1 MSTPDG
7 KHDGR
12 HDAFTATVHGRVQG
26 VGFRYYTRSMAHRLN
41 LRGYVQNLPDGSVRV
56 ECEGQPAAVEQMAT
70 WLRKGPSSAN
80 VTDVDL
86 HWKSKKSGYSTFTV
100 EH

>member
-1 MSTPDG
+1 MAQTDG
-7 KHDGR
+7 KK
-12 HDAFTATVHGRVQG
+12 DAFTATIHGRVQG

-41 LRGYVQNLPDGSVRV
+41 VRGYVQNLPDGSVRV
-56 ECEGQPAAVEQMAT
+56 ECEGDPAAVGKMAE
-70 WLRKGPSSAN
+70 WLRKGPSSAY

-86 HWKSKKSGYSTFTV
+86 RYKDQKSGYTTFTV

>member
-1 MSTPDG
+1 MSAGNG
-7 KHDGR
+7 K

-41 LRGYVQNLPDGSVRV
+41 VRGYVQNLPDGSVRV
-56 ECEGQPAAVEQMAT
+56 ECEGQPAAVEQMAK
-70 WLRKGPSSAN
+70 WLERGPSSAN
-80 VTDVDL
+80 VTNVDL
-86 HWKSKKSGYSTFTV
+86 HWKPKKTGYSTFAV

>member
-1 MSTPDG
+1 MSSGHG
-7 KHDGR
+7 K

-41 LRGYVQNLPDGSVRV
+41 VRGYVQNLPNGSVRV
-56 ECEGQPAAVEQMAT
+56 ECEGQQAAVEQMAT
-70 WLRKGPSSAN
+70 WLHKGPSSAN

-86 HWKSKKSGYSTFTV
+86 HWKAKKTGYSTFTV